1 MEVQFLRP
9 DLSHFLLT
17 FIDLFKCAPGKK
29 KCLCKSEHV
38 TRGGTQWAIIRLHPW
53 EVPQLL
59 ADLRWYETWW
69 TWWTVQS
76 THSEGSMQV
85 QRVLLTLLHHKLY
98 PQENVPQVQ
107 LISVEG
113 AWQLTRSQVL
123 KHTHTQLWLFKEV
136 KSIFKKKKR
145 KSIENPWL
153 ATWLVQCLWKQVASM
168 FTSWNGN
175 ERTSVGTFFF
185 LYMWLICWIRLLST
199 QMMPRSN
206 FWTPRMCLSISTS
219 RRSLARRR
227 GTTFWR
233 FRSNTPIVKFGVK
246 RGNDYLKYLVTWV
259 KVRANPVPTTDRY
272 SCSVAVNVDD
282 NRGSVFRWSGATFS
296 HSGQARRQGDAS
308 RQNQRIVPRSRL

>member
-1 MEVQFLRP
+1 MYIGQFAWWYQAFYFLISVWVEGRMMEVQFLRP

-17 FIDLFKCAPGKK
+17 FIDLFKMCTWEK

-123 KHTHTQLWLFKEV
+123 KNKTHTQLWLFKEV
-136 KSIFKKKKR
+136 KSIFKKKMNR
-145 KSIENPWL
+145 ES
-153 ATWLVQCLWKQVASM
+153 LVSNL
-168 FTSWNGN
+168 
-175 ERTSVGTFFF
+175 VG
-185 LYMWLICWIRLLST
+185 
-199 QMMPRSN
+199 
-206 FWTPRMCLSISTS
+206 
-219 RRSLARRR
+219 
-227 GTTFWR
+227 
-233 FRSNTPIVKFGVK
+233 
-246 RGNDYLKYLVTWV
+246 
-259 KVRANPVPTTDRY
+259 PVFME
-272 SCSVAVNVDD
+272 A
-282 NRGSVFRWSGATFS
+282 GG
-296 HSGQARRQGDAS
+296 
-308 RQNQRIVPRSRL
+308 